1 MKNIDWIDLYE
12 TIICNIF
19 QKKYENVYAVLSNF
33 SSISYKLENIVRNN
47 KFDNQLTKEQKKEK

>member
-19 QKKYENVYAVLSNF
+19 QKKYENVYAALSNF
-33 SSISYKLENIVRNN
+33 SSISYKLENKI
-47 KFDNQLTKEQKKEK
+47 DNQLTKEQKKK